1 MFKQKQFYLNGLVWK
16 IRVVNHRSSMLMD
29 RTGTRTVATTDPT
42 TRTVYLSSDL
52 HDGMLVK
59 VLIHELGH
67 CAMISFNLIEDI
79 HRMVK
84 PEYWLEAEEWL
95 CNFLS
100 DYGLKIFSIAYS
112 ILGEEAFDYV
122 LYRFERMIA

>member
-16 IRVVNHRSSMLMD
+16 IRVVNHRNSMLMD
-29 RTGTRTVATTDPT
+29 RTGTFTVATTDPIT
-42 TRTVYLSSDL
+42 KTIYLSSDL

-67 CAMISFNLIEDI
+67 CAMISFNLLEDI

-84 PEYWLEAEEWL
+84 PEYWFEAEEWL

-100 DYGLKIFSIAYS
+100 DYGFKIFSIAYS
-112 ILGEEAFDYV
+112 ILCEDAFDYV
-122 LYRFERMIA
+122 IYRFERMIA

>member
-1 MFKQKQFYLNGLVWK
+1 
-16 IRVVNHRSSMLMD
+16 MD
-29 RTGTRTVATTDPT
+29 RTGTHTVATTDPI
-42 TRTVYLSSDL
+42 TRTVYLSSDF

-79 HRMVK
+79 HKMVK

-122 LYRFERMIA
+122 IYRFERMIA

>member
-1 MFKQKQFYLNGLVWK
+1 
-16 IRVVNHRSSMLMD
+16 MLMD
-29 RTGTRTVATTDPT
+29 RTGTFTVATTDPI

-84 PEYWLEAEEWL
+84 PEYWFEAEEWL

-100 DYGLKIFSIAYS
+100 DYGFKIFSIA
-112 ILGEEAFDYV
+112 
-122 LYRFERMIA
+122 

>member
-1 MFKQKQFYLNGLVWK
+1 
-16 IRVVNHRSSMLMD
+16 MLMD
-29 RTGTRTVATTDPT
+29 RTGTHTVATTDPI
-42 TRTVYLSSDL
+42 TRTIYLSSYL